1 MMVGNVCCLG
11 WGRNN
16 GRLGIQRQ
24 CGSYNIDSLVSKE
37 SQAVFALLVERLT
50 HHTRVDSTDKT
61 VPRCS
66 GRGDALIFKG

>member
-24 CGSYNIDSLVSKE
+24 LGSYNIDSLVSKA
-37 SQAVFALLVERLT
+37 SQAMFAVLVERLT
-50 HHTRVDSTDKT
+50 HRTCVASTDKT
-61 VPRCS
+61 VSRCFW
-66 GRGDALIFKG
+66 REVFL